1 MCLSLS
7 MRVPLRVLIAED
19 SEDDARL
26 LLRELQRAGYEPTF
40 ERVDTPAA
48 MTSALERHAWDL
60 VIGDYSMPAFSGPA
74 ALALLRARDP
84 DTPFIFVSGTIGE
97 DVAVEAMKA
106 GAQDFLTKGNLRRL
120 IPAVQRE
127 LRDTEVRR
135 ERRRAQTALLER
147 ARLAELTSDVGIALT
162 RGAGLRETLQLCVEA
177 LVRHLDV
184 AFARIWTLDEAT
196 STLELQASAGMYTHT
211 DGPHGRVPL
220 GEYKIGVIALERRP
234 HLTNQVVGDPQIHDQ
249 EWARREGMVA
259 FAGYPLVVQE
269 RVLGVMAMFARHALS
284 EFVPKA
290 LASVASAVA
299 VGVERK
305 RAEEALRQSE
315 ERLRQAQKMEAV
327 GRLAGGVAHDFN
339 NLLTVITSYSD
350 LLLEDLGSDDPK
362 RDDVVQIRKAAEGA
376 AALTRQLL
384 AFSRQQ
390 VLEPKV
396 LDLKATIASTEKL
409 LKRLIGEDVH
419 LITALAPD
427 LGAVK
432 ADPGQLEQIIINLA
446 VNARDAMPTGG
457 RLTIEA
463 ANVEMDEAYVRGH
476 APASPGRY
484 VLLALSDTGIGMDE
498 QTKARIF
505 EPFFTTK
512 EPGKGTGLGLATV
525 YGIVKQSG
533 GFIWVYSEP
542 GHGTSFKVYL
552 PRVDEPAEPV
562 ATPTT
567 MAEPGRGTET
577 VLVVEDAASVRMV
590 TRQVL
595 ERYGYAVLE
604 APNGETALR
613 LAAKHHG
620 PIHLLLTDVVMPG
633 LSGRQLA
640 EQLAHL
646 RPDMKVLY
654 ASGYA
659 DHAIVHHG
667 ILESGIAYLQKP
679 FTPETLGRRVR
690 QVLDSSPP
698 A

>member
-1 MCLSLS
+1 

-26 LLRELQRAGYEPTF
+26 LLRELQRAGYEPTY

-48 MTSALERHAWDL
+48 MASALDRHAWDL

-120 IPAVQRE
+120 IPAIQRE

-147 ARLAELTSDVGIALT
+147 ARLAELTSEVGSALT
-162 RGAGLRETLQLCVEA
+162 RGEGLRETLQLCAEA

-184 AFARIWTLDEAT
+184 ALARIWISDEAT
-196 STLELQASAGMYTHT
+196 GILELQASAGMYTEVE
-211 DGPHGRVPL
+211 GP
-220 GEYKIGVIALERRP
+220 YSKIGLIAQQRRP
-234 HLTNQVVGDPQIHDQ
+234 HLTNQVVGDPQVHNQ
-249 EWARREGMVA
+249 EWAQREGMVA

-269 RVLGVMAMFARHALS
+269 RVLGLMAMFARHPLS

-290 LASVASAVA
+290 LASVASALA
-299 VGVERK
+299 VGIERK
-305 RAEEALRQSE
+305 RAEGALRSSE

-339 NLLTVITSYSD
+339 NLLTVITSYSA
-350 LLLEDLGSDDPK
+350 LLLEDLASDDPK
-362 RDDVVQIRKAAEGA
+362 RDDVDQIRKAAEGA

-390 VLEPKV
+390 VLQPKA
-396 LDLKATIASTEKL
+396 LDLKATVAGTDKL
-409 LKRLIGEDVH
+409 LKRLIGEDIQLTTV
-419 LITALAPD
+419 LAPD
-427 LGAVK
+427 LGVVK
-432 ADPGQLEQIIINLA
+432 ADPGQIEQIIINLA

-463 ANVEMDEAYVRGH
+463 ANVDMDEAYVRGH
-476 APASPGRY
+476 GPASPGRY
-484 VLLALSDTGIGMDE
+484 VMLAVSDTGIGMDE

-552 PRVDEPAEPV
+552 PRVDEPAEPAAAPT
-562 ATPTT
+562 ATG
-567 MAEPGRGTET
+567 EPARGTET

-595 ERYGYAVLE
+595 ERYGYVVLE
-604 APNGETALR
+604 APNGDTALH
-613 LAAKHHG
+613 LAARHHG
-620 PIHLLLTDVVMPG
+620 PIQLLLTDVVMPG

-640 EQLAHL
+640 EQLVQL
-646 RPDMKVLY
+646 RPEMKVLY

-659 DHAIVHHG
+659 DQAIVHHG
-667 ILESGIAYLQKP
+667 ILESGIAYIQKP
-679 FTPETLGRRVR
+679 FTPETLARRVR
-690 QVLDSSPP
+690 QVLDSSP
-698 A
+698 AA

>member
-26 LLRELQRAGYEPTF
+26 LLRELQQAGYQPTY

-48 MTSALERHAWDL
+48 MTSALDRHAWDL

-120 IPAVQRE
+120 IPAIQRE

-147 ARLAELTSDVGIALT
+147 ARLAELTSDVGGALT
-162 RGAGLRETLQLCVEA
+162 RGGSLRETLQLCAEA

-184 AFARIWTLDEAT
+184 ALARIWISHEVTGI
-196 STLELQASAGMYTHT
+196 LELQASAGMYT
-211 DGPHGRVPL
+211 DVEGPHS
-220 GEYKIGVIALERRP
+220 KIGLIAQQRRP
-234 HLTNQVVGDPQIHDQ
+234 HLTNQVVGDPQVQNQ
-249 EWARREGMVA
+249 EWAQREEMVA

-269 RVLGVMAMFARHALS
+269 RVLGVMAMFARPL
-284 EFVPKA
+284 
-290 LASVASAVA
+290 A
-299 VGVERK
+299 VGIERK
-305 RAEEALRQSE
+305 RAEEALRSSE

-339 NLLTVITSYSD
+339 NLLTVITSYSA
-350 LLLEDLGSDDPK
+350 LLLEDLAADDPK
-362 RDDVVQIRKAAEGA
+362 RDDVDQIRKAAEGA

-390 VLEPKV
+390 VLQPKA
-396 LDLKATIASTEKL
+396 LDLKATVAGTDKL
-409 LKRLIGEDVH
+409 LKRLIGEDIQLTSV
-419 LITALAPD
+419 LAPD
-427 LGAVK
+427 LGVVK
-432 ADPGQLEQIIINLA
+432 ADPGQIEQIIINLA

-463 ANVEMDEAYVRGH
+463 ANVDMDEAYVRGH

-484 VLLALSDTGIGMDE
+484 VMLAISDTGIGMDE

-512 EPGKGTGLGLATV
+512 EVGKGTGLGLATV

-542 GHGTSFKVYL
+542 GHGTSFKVYF
-552 PRVDEPAEPV
+552 PRVDEPAEPT
-562 ATPTT
+562 AASTAGT
-567 MAEPGRGTET
+567 EPRGGTET

-595 ERYGYAVLE
+595 ERFGYAILE

-620 PIHLLLTDVVMPG
+620 PIHLLLTDVIMPG

-640 EQLAHL
+640 EQLAQL

-659 DHAIVHHG
+659 DQAIVHHG
-667 ILESGIAYLQKP
+667 ILDSDIAYLQKP
-679 FTPETLGRRVR
+679 FTPETLARRVR
-690 QVLDSSPP
+690 QVLDSSP
-698 A
+698 AA

>member
-1 MCLSLS
+1 

-26 LLRELQRAGYEPTF
+26 LLRELQQAGYQPTY

-48 MTSALERHAWDL
+48 MSSALDRHAWDL

-120 IPAVQRE
+120 IPAIQRE

-147 ARLAELTSDVGIALT
+147 ARLAELTSEVGSALT
-162 RGAGLRETLQLCVEA
+162 RGGSLRETLQLCAEA

-184 AFARIWTLDEAT
+184 ALARIWTVHEVTGA
-196 STLELQASAGMYTHT
+196 LELQASAGMYTQV
-211 DGPHGRVPL
+211 DGPHS
-220 GEYKIGVIALERRP
+220 KIGLTAQQSRP
-234 HLTNQVVGDPQIHDQ
+234 HLTNQVVGDPQVHDQ

-269 RVLGVMAMFARHALS
+269 RVLGVMAMFARHSLS
-284 EFVPKA
+284 ELVPKA
-290 LASVASAVA
+290 LASVASALA
-299 VGVERK
+299 VGMERK
-305 RAEEALRQSE
+305 RAEEALRRSE
-315 ERLRQAQKMEAV
+315 EQLRQAQKMEAV

-339 NLLTVITSYSD
+339 NLLTVITSYSA
-350 LLLEDLGSDDPK
+350 LLFEDLASDDPK
-362 RDDVVQIRKAAEGA
+362 RDDVDQIRKAAEGA

-390 VLEPKV
+390 VLQPKA
-396 LDLKATIASTEKL
+396 LDLKATVAGTDKL
-409 LKRLIGEDVH
+409 LKRLIGEDIQLTTV
-419 LITALAPD
+419 LAPD
-427 LGAVK
+427 LGVVK
-432 ADPGQLEQIIINLA
+432 ADPGQIEQIIMNLA

-463 ANVEMDEAYVRGH
+463 ANVAMDESYVRGH

-484 VLLALSDTGIGMDE
+484 VMLAISDTGIGMDE

-512 EPGKGTGLGLATV
+512 EVGKGTGLGLATV

-542 GHGTSFKVYL
+542 NQGTSFKVYL
-552 PRVDEPAEPV
+552 PRVDEPAEPAAST
-562 ATPTT
+562 AT
-567 MAEPGRGTET
+567 AEPRGGTET

-590 TRQVL
+590 ARQVL

-604 APNGETALR
+604 APNGDTALR

-620 PIHLLLTDVVMPG
+620 PIHLLLTDVIMPG

-640 EQLAHL
+640 EQLAEL

-659 DHAIVHHG
+659 DQAIVHHG
-667 ILESGIAYLQKP
+667 ILDSGIAYLPKP
-679 FTPETLGRRVR
+679 FTPETLARRVR
-690 QVLDSSPP
+690 QVLDSSP
-698 A
+698 AA